1 LPNSK
6 TLKKRIFAIEGR
18 EEFNAVALE
27 IFSFQYKANP
37 VYRQFCD
44 HLKIN
49 PLEVNR
55 VESIP
60 FLPIEL
66 FKNHL
71 VLSGAGEAQVIFE
84 SSGTTG
90 TATSRHHLLDAGLYE
105 ESFSRAFR
113 QFYGS
118 PTDYRIL
125 ALLPNYLE
133 RQGSSLVY
141 MVNQLITES
150 NHLESGFFLDN
161 RDALRE
167 LLEKGSDKKTLL
179 IGVSFALLDMVE
191 DGKLKLQNTI
201 IMETGGMKGRRKELT
216 RKELHNILKSGF
228 GVDAIHSEYGMT
240 ELLSQAYA
248 SANGEFECPPWMR
261 LMIRDIND
269 PLSLAPPGKT
279 GGINVIDLANLYSCS
294 FIATS
299 DLGRE
304 TETGKTEILGRF
316 DYSDMRGCNLM
327 V

>member
-1 LPNSK
+1 MPNSE
-6 TLKKRIFAIEGR
+6 TLKNRIFAITSQ

-27 IFSFQYKANP
+27 IFSFQYKTNP

-44 HLKIN
+44 YLKIN
-49 PLEVNR
+49 PQEINQVK
-55 VESIP
+55 SIP

-66 FKNHL
+66 FKNH
-71 VLSGAGEAQVIFE
+71 VILSGNGEAQVIFE

-90 TATSRHHLLDAGLYE
+90 SITSRHHLLDSGLYE
-105 ESFSRAFR
+105 DSFSKAFR
-113 QFYGS
+113 QFYGN
-118 PTDYRIL
+118 PKDYRIL

-141 MVNQLITES
+141 MVNQLIEES
-150 NHLESGFFLDN
+150 KHTESGFFLDN

-167 LLEKGSDKKTLL
+167 LLIKGSDKKTLL

-191 DGKLKLQNTI
+191 EGELKLKNTI
-201 IMETGGMKGRRKELT
+201 VMETGGMKGRRKELT
-216 RKELHNILKSGF
+216 RKELHDILKSGF
-228 GVDAIHSEYGMT
+228 EVDAIHSEYGMT

-248 SANGEFECPPWMR
+248 SANGEFECPPWMK

-269 PLSLAPPGKT
+269 PLSLAPAGKT
-279 GGINVIDLANLYSCS
+279 GGLNVIDLANLYSCS
-294 FIATS
+294 FLATS

>member
-1 LPNSK
+1 MPNSE
-6 TLKKRIFAIEGR
+6 TFKKRIFDLSGR
-18 EEFNAVALE
+18 EEFNALALE
-27 IFSFQYKANP
+27 IFSFQYTNNP
-37 VYRQFCD
+37 VYSQFCD

-49 PLEVNR
+49 SKEINQI
-55 VESIP
+55 EKIP

-66 FKNHL
+66 FKNHII
-71 VLSGAGEAQVIFE
+71 LSGTGEAQVVFE

-90 TATSRHHLLDAGLYE
+90 LATSRHHLLDSGLYE
-105 ESFSRAFR
+105 KSFSKAFR

-118 PTDYRIL
+118 PEDYRIL

-141 MVNQLITES
+141 MVNQLIKES
-150 NHLESGFFLDN
+150 KNPESGFFLDN
-161 RDALRE
+161 RDALRK
-167 LLEKGSDKKTLL
+167 LLINGSDKKTLL
-179 IGVSFALLDMVE
+179 IGVSFALLDLVE
-191 DGKLKLQNTI
+191 EGDLKLNNTI
-201 IMETGGMKGRRKELT
+201 VMETGGMKGRRKELT
-216 RKELHNILKSGF
+216 RQELHNVLKSGF
-228 GVDAIHSEYGMT
+228 GIDTIHSEYGMT

-248 SANGEFECPPWMR
+248 SANGEFDCPPWMK

-269 PLSLAPPGKT
+269 PLSLASAGKT
-279 GGINVIDLANLYSCS
+279 GGLNVIDLANLYSCS

-304 TETGKTEILGRF
+304 TNTGKTEILGRF

>member
-1 LPNSK
+1 MPNSES
-6 TLKKRIFAIEGR
+6 LKKRIFAITGR
-18 EEFNAVALE
+18 EEFNALALE
-27 IFSFQYKANP
+27 IFLFQHKTNP

-44 HLKIN
+44 YLKIN
-49 PLEVNR
+49 P
-55 VESIP
+55 VEINQVERIP

-71 VLSGAGEAQVIFE
+71 ILSGNGKAEAIFE

-90 TATSRHHLLDAGLYE
+90 STTSRHHLLDSGLYE
-105 ESFSRAFR
+105 DSFSKTFR
-113 QFYGS
+113 LFYGN
-118 PTDYRIL
+118 PEDYRIL

-133 RQGSSLVY
+133 RKGSSLVY
-141 MVNQLITES
+141 MVNQLIEES
-150 NHLESGFFLDN
+150 KHPESGFFLDN
-161 RDALRE
+161 RDSLRK
-167 LLEKGSDKKTLL
+167 LLIKGTDKKTLL
-179 IGVSFALLDMVE
+179 IGVSFALLDMVDKGE
-191 DGKLKLQNTI
+191 LKLRNTI
-201 IMETGGMKGRRKELT
+201 VMETGGMKGRRKELT
-216 RKELHNILKSGF
+216 RKELHDVLKSGF
-228 GVDAIHSEYGMT
+228 GVAAIHSEYGMT

-248 SANGEFECPPWMR
+248 SANGEFECPPWMK

-269 PLSLAPPGKT
+269 PLSLAPTGKT
-279 GGINVIDLANLYSCS
+279 GGLNVIDLANLFSCS

>member
-1 LPNSK
+1 MPYSE
-6 TLKKRIFAIEGR
+6 TLKKRIFNLTGL
-18 EEFNAVALE
+18 EEFNALALE
-27 IFSFQYKANP
+27 IFSFQYKTNP

-44 HLKIN
+44 YLKISSIEISRIEN
-49 PLEVNR
+49 
-55 VESIP
+55 IP

-71 VLSGAGEAQVIFE
+71 ILSGNGQTEVVFE

-90 TATSRHHLLDAGLYE
+90 SATSRHHLLDSALYE
-105 ESFSRAFR
+105 DSFSKAFR
-113 QFYGS
+113 LFYGN
-118 PTDYRIL
+118 PEDYRIL

-141 MVNQLITES
+141 MVNQLIEES
-150 NHLESGFFLDN
+150 NHIESGFFLDN

-167 LLEKGSDKKTLL
+167 LLINGSDKKTLL
-179 IGVSFALLDMVE
+179 IGVSFALLDMLE
-191 DGKLKLQNTI
+191 EGKLKLKNTI
-201 IMETGGMKGRRKELT
+201 VMETGGMKGRRKELT
-216 RKELHNILKSGF
+216 RKELHTILKSGF
-228 GVDAIHSEYGMT
+228 GVDGIHSEYGMT

-248 SANGEFECPPWMR
+248 SANGEFECPPWMK

-269 PLSLAPPGKT
+269 PLSLAPTGKT
-279 GGINVIDLANLYSCS
+279 GGLNVIDLANLYSCS

-299 DLGRE
+299 DLGRQ
-304 TETGKTEILGRF
+304 TDTGKTEILGRF